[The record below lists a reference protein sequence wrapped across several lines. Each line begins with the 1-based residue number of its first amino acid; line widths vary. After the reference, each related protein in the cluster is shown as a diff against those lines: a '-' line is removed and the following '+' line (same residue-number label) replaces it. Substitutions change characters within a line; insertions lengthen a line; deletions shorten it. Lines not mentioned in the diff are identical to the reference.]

1 MGGVD
6 HQNQLGAYYPCDR
19 KTLRWYK
26 KLGIRVIHFTLMNM
40 NLQSDK
46 PKLPELL
53 GNITTLHKTIL
64 KCYIKPE
71 QRVGDL
77 NIGSVM
83 INNPH
88 TR

>member
-1 MGGVD
+1 M
-6 HQNQLGAYYPCDR
+6 
-19 KTLRWYK
+19 
-26 KLGIRVIHFTLMNM
+26 KLAVNAFRNPVFKLYLYFLSHVLQRVTQMNM
-40 NLQSDK
+40 NLHSDK
-46 PKLPELL
+46 PKLLELL